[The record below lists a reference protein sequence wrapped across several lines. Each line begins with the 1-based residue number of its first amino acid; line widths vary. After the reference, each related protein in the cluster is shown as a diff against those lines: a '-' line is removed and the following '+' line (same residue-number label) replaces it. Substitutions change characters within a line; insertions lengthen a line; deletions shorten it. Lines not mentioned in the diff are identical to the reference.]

1 MVSQVYSYS
10 EAYNTGA
17 LKNYVCKYIP
27 TPYPP
32 PQTYIRSRRFITR
45 PLWLLP
51 HRVVKRCKS
60 GPMPI
65 FEWPHP
71 KEDDSQ
77 YLRLLHKHFIR
88 ANFTLLQYLP
98 LNQNKNISKTSWF
111 GNDSEQTCGC
121 CRTSFWAPITG
132 SVLNWAWGNSV
143 SGADDTSVGLSN
155 SSGLFFFANNG
166 EQIIEKRI

>member
-1 MVSQVYSYS
+1 
-10 EAYNTGA
+10 
-17 LKNYVCKYIP
+17 
-27 TPYPP
+27 
-32 PQTYIRSRRFITR
+32 
-45 PLWLLP
+45 
-51 HRVVKRCKS
+51 
-60 GPMPI
+60 MPI

-121 CRTSFWAPITG
+121 RRTSFWAPITG

-155 SSGLFFFANNG
+155 SSGLFFL
-166 EQIIEKRI
+166 QITASRSLKKGSNDNPIWASFHDLQKCNFFFRSKNYAFYWQKTQPVRDLWSRLITLDVVV